1 MNLTRGCVPLNLKS
15 KNKVSAKYW
24 GWSASEEDTVIFMD
38 GELLT
43 GVLDQSQV
51 GAKAFGLV
59 HSCYELYSANIAGQ
73 FLSILGR
80 LFTAY
85 VQKRGFSC
93 RMDDL
98 HLTSEGDEERRLL
111 MENNTNIGTRTA
123 FEYVGMSHVVDKS
136 ELPSVNKGS
145 KFPLLFKYCSLFNKF
160 I

>member
-1 MNLTRGCVPLNLKS
+1 MNLTRSRVPLNLKS

-38 GELLT
+38 GEHLT

-73 FLSILGR
+73 LLSTLGR

-85 VQKRGFSC
+85 VQKCGFSC

-98 HLTSEGDEERRLL
+98 HLTPEGDKERRLL
-111 MENNTNIGTRTA
+111 MENNADIYEL
-123 FEYVGMSHVVDKS
+123 FEQIPNRWSMFKS
-136 ELPSVNKGS
+136 LLKNYYEPKIPK
-145 KFPLLFKYCSLFNKF
+145 KFKK
-160 I
+160 